1 MRFRNVHQLVLH
13 QVVNIKNEACIPAG
27 LALTQTL
34 INNIRKLTKTNLMYK
49 SNYKCRLFTKCES
62 ATAPGPRRWH
72 H

>member
-49 SNYKCRLFTKCES
+49 SNYKCR
-62 ATAPGPRRWH
+62 
-72 H
+72 